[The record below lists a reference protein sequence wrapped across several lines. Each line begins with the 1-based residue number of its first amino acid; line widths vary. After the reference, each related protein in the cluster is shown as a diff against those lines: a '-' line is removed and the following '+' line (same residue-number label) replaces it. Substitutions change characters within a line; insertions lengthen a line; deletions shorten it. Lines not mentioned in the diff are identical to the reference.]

1 MDRLWKGNGEVEA
14 SKAGQGREKT
24 LLAIAAELA
33 AQDAVRCV
41 ELLCIFCLIGRDSGP
56 HEESTPF
63 QGRATHRFAHCIEVE
78 VALLE
83 PFACSETRCYYVF

>member
-14 SKAGQGREKT
+14 SKVGQGREKT

-41 ELLCIFCLIGRDSGP
+41 ELLCK
-56 HEESTPF
+56 
-63 QGRATHRFAHCIEVE
+63 
-78 VALLE
+78 
-83 PFACSETRCYYVF
+83 SEK